1 MYSFVVNSTSQ
12 RMIGFYQRFPQS
24 WTPFVLIVVVVLLG
38 NAASVLGLTNSDP
51 ITFTAHLSH
60 SLCHLACGR
69 TSIDPNVGALTQDL
83 GHRAA
88 VDIVHGHL
96 PWWNPFEGLGTPLAG
111 ELQSAAL
118 FPFTVLLA
126 FPAGLVWMHIVLE
139 VIAGVSTYLLLRRLS
154 IPVTFATAGGV
165 LFALDGT
172 FAWLANTVVNPLAFL
187 PLLLLGVE
195 IILEKSSS
203 RSTRGWTV
211 AVVALALS
219 LYSGFP
225 EGAYFDALFC
235 AVWAVVRLF
244 GLSREFRVRALRRL
258 AIAAGLGVALAL
270 PTLVPFVDFLRVA
283 YVGGHTSAV
292 DGTETMHS
300 MAIPMLFNPYIYGTI
315 FDNAKAAGAW
325 DTIGGYFT
333 ASATTLAIVGLFGSR
348 LRALRITL
356 AVWIVVGMAGT
367 LNLLQSRVL
376 WNVFP
381 FVSSSAF
388 SRYIFSSCELA
399 VIVLAVVG
407 LTDVVESPR
416 ARSRLTYAAIFI
428 ALVLVWCTLVAE
440 PYNRGVPHHAKVRI
454 FLFALSLI
462 PYLAVVLL
470 IVLNRLTRLAW
481 STYLVAAIVVAET
494 VFMFM
499 VPTVGAPKSIDI
511 DYAPIQYLQ
520 QHEGEYRF
528 VDLGVIAPNWGSEFG
543 LNSLTAIDLPFPRA
557 YKNFIQ
563 DNLYPG
569 LKPPNEFL
577 VKGGPPGTVAL
588 ENEVATHFRA
598 YEKASVKYLVLP
610 ASLALSPQ
618 LSAKGLTLVFHD
630 AFAIIYET
638 PHPRPFFSTSPSC
651 TVTSVSDNVAT
662 TTCSSPHATL
672 LRTELS
678 MKGWTV
684 SVNGRPAQVTTV
696 DGVYQRID
704 IPEGRSTVRFAFFP
718 PHENLALLLAVLVFL
733 FLVGSLVVDV
743 RSLKRHRRASLE
755 P

>member
-1 MYSFVVNSTSQ
+1 MYSFEVSSTSQ
-12 RMIGFYQRFPQS
+12 RMFELYQRLPRS
-24 WTPFVLIVVVVLLG
+24 RTPLLLIVGVVLLG
-38 NAASVLGLTNSDP
+38 NATYVLGLTNSDP
-51 ITFTAHLSH
+51 ITFTAHISH
-60 SLCHLACGR
+60 ALCHLACGR
-69 TSIDPNVGALTQDL
+69 TSIDPNVGPLTQDL

-88 VDIVHGHL
+88 VDLVHGHL

-118 FPFTVLLA
+118 FPFTLLLA

-139 VIAGVSTYLLLRRLS
+139 SIAGVSTYFLLRRLS
-154 IPVTFATAGGV
+154 IPVAFATVGAM

-187 PLLLLGVE
+187 PMLLLGVE
-195 IILEKSSS
+195 IILERSSS

-211 AVVALALS
+211 AAVALALS

-244 GLSREFRVRALRRL
+244 GLSREFRLRALRRL
-258 AIAAGLGVALAL
+258 AVAAGLGVALAL
-270 PTLVPFVDFLRVA
+270 PTLIPFVDFLRVA
-283 YVGGHTSAV
+283 YVGAHTSAI
-292 DGTETMHS
+292 DGAETMHS
-300 MAIPMLFNPYIYGTI
+300 MAIPMLFNPYVYGTI

-333 ASATTLAIVGLFGSR
+333 ASATTLAIVGLVGSR

-356 AVWIVVGMAGT
+356 AAWIVVGMAGT
-367 LNLLQSRVL
+367 LNLLHSRVL

-399 VIVLAVVG
+399 VIVLAVLG

-416 ARSRLTYAAIFI
+416 ARSRLTYAAIFM
-428 ALVLVWCTLVAE
+428 ALVLVWCTIAAE
-440 PYNRGVPHHAKVRI
+440 PYNRGVPHHAKVKI
-454 FLFALSLI
+454 FLIALSLI

-470 IVLNRLTRLAW
+470 IVLSRLKRVAW
-481 STYLVAAIVVAET
+481 STYFVAAIVVAET
-494 VFMFM
+494 LFMFM
-499 VPTVGAPKSIDI
+499 VPTLGAPKSIDV

-528 VDLGVIAPNWGSEFG
+528 VDLGVIAPNWGSQFG

-588 ENEVATHFRA
+588 ENEVATHFGA

-638 PHPRPFFSTSPSC
+638 PHPRPFFSTTPSC
-651 TVTSVSDNVAT
+651 TVTSTNDNVAT
-662 TTCSSPHATL
+662 ATCRSRHATL

-678 MKGWTV
+678 MKGWSVT
-684 SVNGRPAQVTTV
+684 VNGRSAKVTTV
-696 DGVYQRID
+696 EGVYQRITL
-704 IPEGRSTVRFAFFP
+704 PEGTSTVRYAFFP
-718 PHENLALLLAVLVFL
+718 PHENLAILLALLVFF
-733 FLVGSLVVDV
+733 FLVGSFVADV
-743 RSLKRHRRASLE
+743 RSTRRERPPEL
-755 P
+755 

>member
-12 RMIGFYQRFPQS
+12 RMIGFYQRFPPS
-24 WTPFVLIVVVVLLG
+24 WTPVVLIVVAVLLG
-38 NAASVLGLTNSDP
+38 NAASLLGLTNSDP
-51 ITFTAHLSH
+51 ITFTAHISH

-69 TSIDPNVGALTQDL
+69 TSIDPNVGPLTQDL

-88 VDIVHGHL
+88 VDLVHGHL

-126 FPAGLVWMHIVLE
+126 FPAGLLWMHILLE
-139 VIAGVSTYLLLRRLS
+139 SIAGVSTYLLLRRLS
-154 IPVTFATAGGV
+154 IPVAFAAMGGM

-187 PLLLLGVE
+187 PMLLLGVE

-235 AVWAVVRLF
+235 GIWAVVRLF
-244 GLSREFRVRALRRL
+244 GLSREFRVRAFRRL
-258 AIAAGLGVALAL
+258 AVAAGLGVVLAL

-283 YVGGHTSAV
+283 YVGAHTSAI
-292 DGTETMHS
+292 DSTETMHS

-315 FDNAKAAGAW
+315 FDNVKAAGAW

-333 ASATTLAIVGLFGSR
+333 ASASTLALVGLFGSR

-356 AVWIVVGMAGT
+356 ASWIVVGMAGT
-367 LNLLQSRVL
+367 LNLLHSRVL
-376 WNVFP
+376 WNTFP

-399 VIVLAVVG
+399 VIVLAVLG
-407 LTDVVESPR
+407 LSDVVESPR
-416 ARSRLTYAAIFI
+416 ARTRLTYAAIVT
-428 ALVLVWCTLVAE
+428 VLSLAWCTVAAE

-454 FLFALSLI
+454 FLFALSLV

-470 IVLNRLTRLAW
+470 IVFSRLKRVAW
-481 STYLVAAIVVAET
+481 STYFVAAVVVAET
-494 VFMFM
+494 LFMFV
-499 VPTVGAPKSIDI
+499 VPTLGAPKSIDV

-520 QHEGEYRF
+520 QHEGEYRY
-528 VDLGVIAPNWGSEFG
+528 VDLGVIAPNWGSQFG
-543 LNSLTAIDLPFPRA
+543 LNSLSAIDLPFPRA

-569 LKPPNEFL
+569 LRPPNEFL
-577 VKGGPPGTVAL
+577 VKGGPPGTVAI
-588 ENEVATHFRA
+588 ENEVAAHFRA

-618 LSAKGLTLVFHD
+618 LSAKGLRLVFHD

-638 PHPRPFFSTSPSC
+638 PQPRPLFSATPSC
-651 TVTSVSDNVAT
+651 TVTSVDDNLAT
-662 TTCSSPHATL
+662 TVCDSPHATL

-684 SVNGRPAQVTTV
+684 TVNGRPATITTV
-696 DGVYQRID
+696 DGVYQRIALPD
-704 IPEGRSTVRFAFFP
+704 GTSTVSYAFFP
-718 PHENLALLLAVLVFL
+718 PHEHLAVLLALLVFL
-733 FLVGSLVVDV
+733 FVVGSLVVDV
-743 RSLKRHRRASLE
+743 RSTRRPLE
-755 P
+755 GSRGP